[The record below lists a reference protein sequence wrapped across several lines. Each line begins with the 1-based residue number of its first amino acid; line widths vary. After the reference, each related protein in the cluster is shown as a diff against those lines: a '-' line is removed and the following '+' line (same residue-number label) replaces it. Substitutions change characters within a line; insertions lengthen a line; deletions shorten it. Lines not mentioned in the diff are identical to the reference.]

1 MLKPDR
7 KISGHPYPVAPPLSN
22 CMTAS
27 RVALAADLLAAWEL
41 VKTTGPEAQTFHSVL
56 QSYLIALAKARGK
69 PSLYIQF
76 DSRSVNANWGRW
88 MTFLVLRH
96 GATWRATGRE
106 NRHSEE
112 ALRRDLVVPHPQR
125 GILALPHLWNDLR
138 VGIIQMAL
146 GPNGFVAW
154 DEIHESP
161 AALAHHATH
170 GTSTPDSG
178 RLAKLTKERKAALEA
193 TIQPDVQIPQW
204 VFETRGDMSP
214 GHALVAYLCLD
225 PVGPRMNPE
234 VAWPL
239 SGCKN
244 RDDFDSML
252 TGARKH
258 MERRRQAATATAP
271 PSKQTKGR

>member
-1 MLKPDR
+1 
-7 KISGHPYPVAPPLSN
+7 
-22 CMTAS
+22 MTAS
-27 RVALAADLLAAWEL
+27 RVALAADLMAAWEL

-96 GATWRATGRE
+96 GASWRATGRE
-106 NRHSEE
+106 NRHSEA
-112 ALRRDLVVPHPQR
+112 ALRRDLAMPHPQR

-146 GPNGFVAW
+146 GPNGVVGWA
-154 DEIHESP
+154 DIPESP
-161 AALAHHATH
+161 AALAHQAVA
-170 GTSTPDSG
+170 GASTPDIG
-178 RLAKLTKERKAALEA
+178 RVVSLLKARRVALEA
-193 TIQPDVQIPQW
+193 AIRPDVQIPQW
-204 VFETRGDMSP
+204 VFETRGGMSP

-225 PVGPRMNPE
+225 PVGPRMDAD

-252 TGARKH
+252 TGARRH
-258 MERRRQAATATAP
+258 IERRRQGAAATAP
-271 PSKQTKGR
+271 PSNHAKRGDR